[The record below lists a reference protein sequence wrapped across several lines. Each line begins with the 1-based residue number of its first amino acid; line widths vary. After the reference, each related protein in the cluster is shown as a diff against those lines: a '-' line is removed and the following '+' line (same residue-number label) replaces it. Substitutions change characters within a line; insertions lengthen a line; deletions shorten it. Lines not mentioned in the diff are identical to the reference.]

1 MNFTST
7 ATAFQAKINTLAAVA
22 GMTGAEVYELWRKYD
37 RQCTMYDQSPVL
49 FEFVQWYTAELGG
62 NQRALMDALDQV
74 EAAL

>member
-7 ATAFQAKINTLAAVA
+7 APAFQAKINALASVA
-22 GMTGAEVYELWRKYD
+22 GMTGQEVYELWRKYD

-62 NQRALMDALDQV
+62 NQQALMDALDQV

>member
-7 ATAFQAKINTLAAVA
+7 ATAFQAKINAIAGVAA
-22 GMTGAEVYELWRKYD
+22 MTGQEVYDLWRKYD
-37 RQCTMYDQSPVL
+37 KQCSVYDQSPVL